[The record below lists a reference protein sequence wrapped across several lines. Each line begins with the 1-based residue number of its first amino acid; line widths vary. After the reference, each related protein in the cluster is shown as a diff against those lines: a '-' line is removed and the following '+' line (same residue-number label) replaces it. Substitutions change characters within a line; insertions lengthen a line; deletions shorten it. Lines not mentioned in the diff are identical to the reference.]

1 MHLYCR
7 VHNKFSVS
15 SEPNTEFVISL
26 RAFNNVGDGQPVY
39 EQVRTRPEEEE
50 VAPTLDPPVG
60 VKAVVLTPFTVA
72 LQWTDTTLNRNQV
85 NNVPVVPQ

>member
-1 MHLYCR
+1 M
-7 VHNKFSVS
+7 
-15 SEPNTEFVISL
+15 ISL
-26 RAFNNVGDGQPVY
+26 RAFNSVGDGQPVY

-50 VAPTLDPPVG
+50 IAPTLETPVG

-85 NNVPVVPQ
+85 SVAPV

>member
-1 MHLYCR
+1 MP
-7 VHNKFSVS
+7 

-39 EQVRTRPEEEE
+39 EQVRTKPEEEE

-85 NNVPVVPQ
+85 TRAAVMKCNPKVKN